1 MPVDPKGQ
9 NVVAEEKQPE
19 AVSTSEKTAEESKLP
34 EGTSDRTREEFE
46 KLTQH
51 NKELAE
57 ENRRLKE
64 VKETS
69 VLDSLKPQP
78 PKVTAPPPAKEYPFL
93 EPSKQEDVYSKLVDE
108 NGYID
113 ADLLKQTLKDANE
126 RAKLAEARAKRLEE
140 QVSGVEESRQVREAH
155 SKYPML
161 DPKNPNFD
169 EKFYT
174 AVRNE
179 LIGQM
184 VQGNR
189 DFVQAADTVASWF
202 KPGGNER
209 QDQSA
214 QKEQQVRQIQAT
226 TTKGETK
233 MSSDYSDLVKRT
245 QRGDSAAL
253 MERLKRAGY

>member
-1 MPVDPKGQ
+1 MPVEPNGQ

-19 AVSTSEKTAEESKLP
+19 AVSTSEKTAEEKLP
-34 EGTSDRTREEFE
+34 EGTSERTREEFE

-64 VKETS
+64 RREAS
-69 VLDSLKPQP
+69 VIDSLKPQP
-78 PKVTAPPPAKEYPFL
+78 PVAPPPAKEYPFL
-93 EPSKQEDVYSKLVDE
+93 DQGKQEDVYSKLVDE

-113 ADLLKQTLKDANE
+113 ADLLRQALKEAND
-126 RAKLAEARAKRLEE
+126 RAREAEARAKRLEQ
-140 QVSGVEESRQVREAH
+140 QVSGVEENRQVKEAH

-189 DFVQAADTVASWF
+189 DFVQAADNVASWY
-202 KPGGNER
+202 KPVTNER

-226 TTKGETK
+226 TTKGEQK
-233 MSSDYSDLVKRT
+233 VSPDYVDLVRRT
-245 QRGDSAAL
+245 QRGDSSAL

>member
-1 MPVDPKGQ
+1 MPVDPNGQ
-9 NVVAEEKQPE
+9 NVAAEEKQPE
-19 AVSTSEKTAEESKLP
+19 AVSTSEQTPENKLP
-34 EGTSDRTREEFE
+34 DGASDRTREEFE
-46 KLTQH
+46 KLTKH

-64 VKETS
+64 TKEVS
-69 VLDSLKPQP
+69 ALDSLKP
-78 PKVTAPPPAKEYPFL
+78 PKPVAPPPAKEYPFL
-93 EPSKQEDVYSKLVDE
+93 DQGKQEDVYSKLVDE

-126 RAKLAEARAKRLEE
+126 RARQAEARATRLEQ
-140 QVSGVEESRQVREAH
+140 QVSGVEESRQVKEAH
-155 SKYPML
+155 SKYPAL
-161 DPKNPNFD
+161 DPKSPNFD

-184 VQGNR
+184 VQGTR
-189 DFVQAADTVASWF
+189 DFVQAADNVASWY
-202 KPGGNER
+202 KPAGNER
-209 QDQSA
+209 QDESA

-226 TTKGETK
+226 TTKGEQK
-233 MSSDYSDLVKRT
+233 VSPDYMDLVKRT
-245 QRGDSAAL
+245 QRGDKSAL

>member
-1 MPVDPKGQ
+1 MPEEPKKGQ
-9 NVVAEEKQPE
+9 KVVAEEKQPG

-34 EGTSDRTREEFE
+34 ENTSERTREEFE

-64 VKETS
+64 VNETS

-78 PKVTAPPPAKEYPFL
+78 PKASFPAKEYPFL
-93 EPSKQEDVYSKLVDE
+93 APSQQDDVYAKLVDE

-126 RAKLAEARAKRLEE
+126 RAKQAEAKASRLEQ
-140 QVSGVEESRQVREAH
+140 QVSGVEESRQVKEAH

-161 DPKNPNFD
+161 DPKSPNFD
-169 EKFYT
+169 ERFYT

-184 VQGNR
+184 IQGNK
-189 DFVQAADTVASWF
+189 DFVQAADNVASWY
-202 KPGGNER
+202 KPGGDER
-209 QDQSA
+209 QEQSA

-226 TTKGETK
+226 TTKGEQK
-233 MSSDYSDLVKRT
+233 VSEDYADLVQRT
-245 QRGDSAAL
+245 QRGDTAAL